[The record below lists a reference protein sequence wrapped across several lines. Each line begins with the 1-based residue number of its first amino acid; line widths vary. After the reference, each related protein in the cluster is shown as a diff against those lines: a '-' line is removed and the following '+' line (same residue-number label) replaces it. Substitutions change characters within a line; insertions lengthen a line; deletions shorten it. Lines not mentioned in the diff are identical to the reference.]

1 MQGVGVPCLVR
12 KQRSRMPPVG
22 KNKPLNRNNIVTN
35 LVKTLKMVYI
45 KKEKEKLFK
54 TTTKCSGK
62 RVGERA
68 AEG

>member
-1 MQGVGVPCLVR
+1 
-12 KQRSRMPPVG
+12 MPPVG